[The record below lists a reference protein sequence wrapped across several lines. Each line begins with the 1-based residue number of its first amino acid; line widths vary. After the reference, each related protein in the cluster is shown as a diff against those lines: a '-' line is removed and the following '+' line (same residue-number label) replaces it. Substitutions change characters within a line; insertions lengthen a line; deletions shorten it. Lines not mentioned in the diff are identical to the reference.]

1 MNNRVSPALIGSF
14 VVSGIVLMVAGVLMF
29 GSGKMFEQ
37 RETFVAFFP
46 GSVNGLDVGS
56 NVAFRGV
63 TVGRVRQVLLSL
75 GGDSLAIGEDYRIP
89 VVFDIDQSLIQARG
103 ARVDLANA
111 EQFQLMLD
119 LGLSA
124 RLDAESLLTGRLY
137 VALDFR
143 PDSELFTYGGEFP
156 YDEIP
161 TIESPMA
168 EVQTKIRELAD
179 RFSDVDL
186 EELFAAMRST
196 LDGVN
201 ELVTDDELQGLAA
214 NVNQL
219 VVDVDETVRS
229 VQGLVASVE
238 NTVGPVG
245 DRFATTAERAEA
257 SMEEIDETMDA
268 LEAVLEPDS
277 PLILGL
283 VSTLEELELA
293 ARSLRRVAELV
304 ERDPAILIRG
314 RAPGGGS

>member
-1 MNNRVSPALIGSF
+1 
-14 VVSGIVLMVAGVLMF
+14 
-29 GSGKMFEQ
+29 
-37 RETFVAFFP
+37 
-46 GSVNGLDVGS
+46 
-56 NVAFRGV
+56 
-63 TVGRVRQVLLSL
+63 
-75 GGDSLAIGEDYRIP
+75 
-89 VVFDIDQSLIQARG
+89 
-103 ARVDLANA
+103 
-111 EQFQLMLD
+111 
-119 LGLSA
+119 
-124 RLDAESLLTGRLY
+124 
-137 VALDFR
+137 
-143 PDSELFTYGGEFP
+143 
-156 YDEIP
+156 
-161 TIESPMA
+161 MA

-186 EELFAAMRST
+186 EELFTAMRST

-201 ELVTDDELQGLAA
+201 DLVTDDELQGLAA

-219 VVDVDETVRS
+219 VIDVDETVRS
-229 VQGLVASVE
+229 VQGLVASVD

-245 DRFATTAERAEA
+245 ERFATTAERAEA
-257 SMEEIDETMDA
+257 SMGEIDETMDA